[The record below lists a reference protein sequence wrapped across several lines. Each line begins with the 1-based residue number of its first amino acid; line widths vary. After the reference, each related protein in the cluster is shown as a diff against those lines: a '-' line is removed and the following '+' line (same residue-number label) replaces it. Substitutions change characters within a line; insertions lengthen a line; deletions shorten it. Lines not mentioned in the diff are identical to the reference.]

1 MGKVISGEA
10 SRRGF
15 DGREVALDAKPGFD
29 RSKPLA
35 NVKHERFCGAIV
47 QGHRLGPAYEIAG
60 FTGKSPRLPWQLRHK
75 PRIDAR
81 VTWLLAQRVEADTR
95 ARHRADQKI
104 TDARLRLIREYERI
118 AYSDVR
124 DVVQWDR
131 EAELDQDGN
140 VIGFKDAMR
149 VTPSHLLTREQSA
162 QVRSVTTKSGAL
174 KFELHDKLPALA
186 QLAKILGVAPEPQ
199 PQSVTNTQVNVIGSG
214 NALED
219 LKRLAFAIEKAARA
233 KEAELLEAS
242 HALEAAP
249 NGPTETDGPA
259 DPAN

>member
-1 MGKVISGEA
+1 M
-10 SRRGF
+10 
-15 DGREVALDAKPGFD
+15 
-29 RSKPLA
+29 
-35 NVKHERFCGAIV
+35 
-47 QGHRLGPAYEIAG
+47 
-60 FTGKSPRLPWQLRHK
+60 
-75 PRIDAR
+75 
-81 VTWLLAQRVEADTR
+81 EADTR
-95 ARHRADQKI
+95 ARHRTEEKI
-104 TDARLRLIREYERI
+104 ADARLRLIREFERI

-131 EAELDQDGN
+131 EAELDKDGN
-140 VIGFKDAMR
+140 VIGFKDTMR
-149 VTPSHLLTREQSA
+149 VTPSHLLTREQAA

-186 QLAKILGVAPEPQ
+186 QLAKILGFAPDPQ

-233 KEAELLEAS
+233 KEAKLLVAS
-242 HALEAAP
+242 HALEAEP
-249 NGPTETDGPA
+249 NGPTQTDGPA